1 MRTRPV
7 LLSLAL
13 LLSALLLLP
22 AQGQQVLAPTVA
34 SVATI
39 HIADLFSSRK
49 DSLIGQ
55 PVTLRSVQVRD
66 KTGRDAIWI
75 GTSPQQM
82 ILVTMPS
89 IVRPLYPDGREARLD
104 KGDLVNVNGV
114 VQRAPL
120 PFQLH
125 DGWGVD
131 RTDADA
137 LGENGVI
144 INGLRIEVVQSAHH

>member
-1 MRTRPV
+1 MRTPPV
-7 LLSLAL
+7 LLLAL
-13 LLSALLLLP
+13 FLSALLLVP

-39 HIADLFSSRK
+39 SVADLFSSKK

-55 PVTLRSVQVRD
+55 PITLRNVQVRD
-66 KTGRDAIWI
+66 KTGRDAIWV
-75 GTSPQQM
+75 GASPQQM

-104 KGDLVNVNGV
+104 KGDLVTVNGV

-120 PFQLH
+120 PFQLREA
-125 DGWGVD
+125 WGVN
-131 RTDADA
+131 RSDADV

-144 INGLRIEVVQSAHH
+144 INGLRVEVTQSRRR

>member
-1 MRTRPV
+1 MF
-7 LLSLAL
+7 LAL
-13 LLSALLLLP
+13 AFSFSVLLLLP

-39 HIADLFSSRK
+39 SVADLFSNKK

-55 PVTLRSVQVRD
+55 PITLQKVQVRD
-66 KTGRDAIWI
+66 KTGRDAIWV
-75 GTSPQQM
+75 GSNPQQM

-89 IVRPLYPDGREARLD
+89 IVRPLYPDGREARVN

-120 PFQLH
+120 AFQLRE
-125 DGWGVD
+125 GWGVE
-131 RTDADA
+131 RLDADT

-144 INGLRIEVVQSAHH
+144 INGLRVEVVQSQR